1 MNLQFSKLK
10 HKHAAEPQIRTTGRR
25 RDSWEGGDTR
35 PSAVLRLSTTS
46 NKSELECLQRHG
58 LVNPSRVKQQAGV
71 RRVSFPPPRRSRRF
85 QAKPRDG
92 LISSARHRPP
102 QSGIYEKKKK
112 NKLSLRLAAVCIR
125 PAPPGRGGGQR

>member
-10 HKHAAEPQIRTTGRR
+10 DKHTAEPEIRTTGRQAGGGTR
-25 RDSWEGGDTR
+25 GRGDTQ

-71 RRVSFPPPRRSRRF
+71 RRVSFPPPL
-85 QAKPRDG
+85 P
-92 LISSARHRPP
+92 
-102 QSGIYEKKKK
+102 
-112 NKLSLRLAAVCIR
+112 C
-125 PAPPGRGGGQR
+125 